1 MKEEG
6 NKPLGQEYIE
16 FLPISPTP
24 QGANQTA
31 AMLLSS
37 ESQKEDEHEQL
48 FEVPCAWQISQFH
61 TSLLW
66 LWI

>member
-16 FLPISPTP
+16 FLPISLTP

-37 ESQKEDEHEQL
+37 ESQKEEHEQL
-48 FEVPCAWQISQFH
+48 FEVPCA
-61 TSLLW
+61 
-66 LWI
+66 